1 MLISKSFKNS
11 PYEIFIKNDKGK
23 RREIYKLPYYPD
35 RIIHHAIVQ
44 VVELIWKK
52 TLITDTY
59 QSIKGRGLHRA
70 IRKIQRNV
78 RMSDEKLH
86 YLKMDINKYYPSI
99 QNDKLKQVIRRKI
112 KCKDTLQLMDEI
124 VDSTIGVPIGNYLS
138 QYFGNIYLSSVD
150 HEVKEKYRIKNY
162 YRYCDDIVMIHSS
175 KKMLHIM
182 RVYTEIKLRKYGLTI
197 KGNYCIRPID
207 EGLDFLG
214 VVIYSKY
221 SLIRK
226 KIKYNCVFKVKN
238 GCSRGVIASY
248 NGWLLMCD
256 SYNLRKKYNI

>member
-1 MLISKSFKNS
+1 
-11 PYEIFIKNDKGK
+11 
-23 RREIYKLPYYPD
+23 
-35 RIIHHAIVQ
+35 VQ
-44 VVELIWKK
+44 VVEPIWKK
-52 TLITDTY
+52 TLIADTY
-59 QSIKGRGLHRA
+59 QSIKGRGLHKA

-78 RMSDEKLH
+78 RVSDKKLY

-112 KCKDTLQLMDEI
+112 KCVDTLQLMDEI
-124 VDSTIGVPIGNYLS
+124 IDSTLGVPIGNYLS

-150 HEVKEKYRIKNY
+150 HEVKEKYGIKYY

-175 KKMLHIM
+175 KKILHMM
-182 RVYTEIKLRKYGLTI
+182 RVYTEIVLRKYGLVL
-197 KGNYCIRPID
+197 KANYCVRPLN

-214 VVIYSKY
+214 VVIYHKY

-226 KIKYNCVFKVKN
+226 KIKYNCILKVKN
-238 GCSRGVIASY
+238 GCSVGVIASY

>member
-1 MLISKSFKNS
+1 MKRYGNLYDKLCDIENIKLAHKNARKKKTHYKEVKEVDKDVDYYCNEIRDMLISKSFKNS

-44 VVELIWKK
+44 VVEPIWKK

-59 QSIKGRGLHRA
+59 QS
-70 IRKIQRNV
+70 
-78 RMSDEKLH
+78 
-86 YLKMDINKYYPSI
+86 
-99 QNDKLKQVIRRKI
+99 
-112 KCKDTLQLMDEI
+112 
-124 VDSTIGVPIGNYLS
+124 
-138 QYFGNIYLSSVD
+138 
-150 HEVKEKYRIKNY
+150 
-162 YRYCDDIVMIHSS
+162 
-175 KKMLHIM
+175 
-182 RVYTEIKLRKYGLTI
+182 I